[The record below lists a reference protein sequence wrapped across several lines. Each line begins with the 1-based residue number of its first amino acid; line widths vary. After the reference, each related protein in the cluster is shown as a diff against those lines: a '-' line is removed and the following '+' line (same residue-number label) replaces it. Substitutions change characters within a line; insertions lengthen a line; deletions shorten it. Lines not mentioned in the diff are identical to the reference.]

1 MRAWLVERNGD
12 PSDVL
17 ELRDDVPE
25 PVLHPGTV
33 KVRVLAAALNF
44 PDILLCQ
51 GKYQVTPT
59 MPFTPGVEVCG
70 EVIEV
75 GEGVDQWQ
83 VGDRV
88 YGGPQSDAG
97 AGGGYAEVAIMAAD
111 GIFRVPEGMP
121 AEEAAGYVV
130 TYQTSWVAL
139 HHRGNIQAGDVVLV
153 HAGAGG
159 VGSAAIQ
166 IAKAAGATVI
176 ATAGGPDKKQ
186 ILTDLGADI
195 AVDYHAEDFVQVVKD
210 ATDGRGADLVYD
222 PVGGDVYDR
231 STKCIAFE
239 GRILIIGFTSG
250 RFAQAATNHVLVKN
264 YSVVGLHWGLYKKM
278 RPEIIPV
285 ADQALTELYAA
296 GKIRPYISQ
305 VYPMEQLPEALEA
318 LGARRTTGKA
328 VLRIAG

>member
-1 MRAWLVERNGD
+1 MKAWLVEQNGD
-12 PSDVL
+12 PQDVL
-17 ELRDDVPE
+17 QWKATEDPQLR
-25 PVLHPGTV
+25 PGMV
-33 KVRVLAAALNF
+33 KVKVLAAALNF

-51 GKYQVTPT
+51 GKYQTTPT
-59 MPFTPGVEVCG
+59 LPFTPGLEICG
-70 EVIEV
+70 EVVEV
-75 GEGVDQWQ
+75 GDGVTRWK

-88 YGGPQSDAG
+88 CGSPHSDAG
-97 AGGGYAEVAIMAAD
+97 AGGGFAEYALMDAE
-111 GIFRVPEGMP
+111 GIFAVPEGMP

-130 TYQTSWVAL
+130 TYQTSWASL
-139 HHRGNIQAGDVVLV
+139 HIRGQIKAGEVVLV

-159 VGSAAIQ
+159 VGSSAIQ

-195 AVDYHAEDFVQVVKD
+195 AVDYLSEDFVQIVKD
-210 ATDGRGADLVYD
+210 ATDGRGADIIYD

-264 YSVVGLHWGLYKKM
+264 YSVVGVHWGFYRKM
-278 RPEIIPV
+278 RPEAIPQTD
-285 ADQALTELYAA
+285 AALSALYAD
-296 GKIRPYISQ
+296 GKIKPYVSK
-305 VYPMEQLPEALEA
+305 VYPMSQLREALLD
-318 LGARRTTGKA
+318 LGGRKTTGK
-328 VLRIAG
+328 VVVIPD